1 MQQYICTICTGP
13 FHFGKKCSSRT
24 IPFLNMLST
33 RSILI
38 VQIKSHL
45 QQENKG
51 QYSYMPLSSIQ
62 FSGCTS
68 ILVGAQKIQRL
79 HKLIHASIN
88 TKKKLHPPKFSPPIN
103 IHQKFIP
110 IQPSIHLTSHSSSIN
125 FITFIMHQFISHH
138 IHHTSILQNGE
149 EEQRRGCTSASRHG
163 SPWSPGAAATAVAR
177 RRKRRRSWS
186 RRRRRGP
193 GGSDDS

>member
-1 MQQYICTICTGP
+1 
-13 FHFGKKCSSRT
+13 
-24 IPFLNMLST
+24 MLST

-110 IQPSIHLTSHSSSIN
+110 IQPSIHLISHSSSIN
-125 FITFIMHQFISHH
+125 FHH
-138 IHHTSILQNGE
+138 IHHASIHLTSHSSCINSSFQFYRMG
-149 EEQRRGCTSASRHG
+149 
-163 SPWSPGAAATAVAR
+163 
-177 RRKRRRSWS
+177 RRSRGGGVPRLLGTAHRGVPV
-186 RRRRRGP
+186 RRRRRWRGGGRGGGAGPGIDDESLWRRRRQRGP
-193 GGSDDS
+193 GGGDDS